1 MGTFTRADLY
11 PGSGGKQPATE
22 AASGR
27 IEESNAFPAMW
38 MVGIIIALV
47 LIRTAYELAGPA
59 D

>member
-11 PGSGGKQPATE
+11 PGSGGKQPATQ

-27 IEESNAFPAMW
+27 IEETNSSPAMW

-47 LIRTAYELAGPA
+47 LIAVAYELAGPA